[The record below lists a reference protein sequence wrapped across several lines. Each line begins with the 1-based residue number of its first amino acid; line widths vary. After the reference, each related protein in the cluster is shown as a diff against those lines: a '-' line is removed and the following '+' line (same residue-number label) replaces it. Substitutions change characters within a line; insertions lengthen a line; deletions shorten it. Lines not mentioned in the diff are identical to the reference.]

1 MATKTYK
8 DTPETLLEAI
18 LAMQTKLTDLRE
30 EFESAELT
38 YDAEMGDGRVI
49 TRANPFVQEY
59 RALVKDFSVA
69 LKTYKELTNAEDDA
83 GTTQLADLRAKF
95 KVTA

>member
-1 MATKTYK
+1 MAKKTYK

-18 LAMQTKLTDLRE
+18 LAMQTKLLDLRE
-30 EFESAELT
+30 EFEVAELT

-59 RALVKDFSVA
+59 RALVKDFGVA
-69 LKTYKELTNAEDDA
+69 LKTYEEISDNAA
-83 GTTQLADLRAKF
+83 GSSTHTLDDLRARF
-95 KVTA
+95 KVIA

>member
-1 MATKTYK
+1 MKTYK

-18 LAMQTKLTDLRE
+18 LAMQNKLTDLRD

-38 YDAEMGDGRVI
+38 YEAEMGDGRMI

-59 RALVKDFSVA
+59 RALVKDFGVA
-69 LKTYKELTNAEDDA
+69 LRTYKEISGDIAEA
-83 GTTQLADLRAKF
+83 NTQTLDDLRARF
-95 KVTA
+95 KVIA

>member
-1 MATKTYK
+1 MAKKAYK

-18 LAMQTKLTDLRE
+18 LAMQTKLLDLRE
-30 EFESAELT
+30 EFEVAELT

-69 LKTYKELTNAEDDA
+69 LKAYKEISNADEED
-83 GTTQLADLRAKF
+83 GGVQLADLRAKF
-95 KVTA
+95 RVTA